1 MVLEKVSGENM
12 EHLGGLVR
20 LQNPHLASVRNVFY
34 GNSNYMVVETVSE
47 RNSSAIQCFLKHSQ
61 RETYFK

>member
-12 EHLGGLVR
+12 EHLRGLVR
-20 LQNPHLASVRNVFY
+20 LQNPHLASVNNVCY

-47 RNSSAIQCFLKHSQ
+47 RNSSQLCLPKNV
-61 RETYFK
+61 